1 MRGNLI
7 DFLENSGILCNFA
20 DEYNTRN
27 IMNVEFTHRT
37 MGTGMA
43 AVMSMMMVMCS
54 RRNRV

>member
-7 DFLENSGILCNFA
+7 DFLENSGILCNFV
-20 DEYNTRN
+20 DEYNTRH

-37 MGTGMA
+37 MGISMA